1 MVAFTMRLP
10 RTIVIGTVVLAALAL
25 SAHSAH
31 GQSSGYAAQRD
42 RWSFELTPYVW
53 AAGMNGDIEVR
64 DRKASVDPS
73 FSDLFKDLDFG
84 VMGAAEVRY
93 DRWGFLLD
101 GLYMKLSK
109 DAVSTPFRLFSSVDV
124 DQKTGMVEGYFM
136 YRPIW
141 LDVFTLDVMA
151 GARAWIL
158 DTELKFKAGVLP
170 NETVSHS
177 TSFADPLIGFRAKYY
192 LTDKFSLSLL
202 GDVGGFHVS
211 SNVTWQAFGGFEW
224 RFAEHWTALA
234 GYRALGLD
242 IEKRHQI
249 KVDAVFHGPVLG
261 ISYRF

>member
-1 MVAFTMRLP
+1 MVTFTMRLP

-31 GQSSGYAAQRD
+31 GQLSGYSAQRD
-42 RWSFELTPYVW
+42 RWSFELTPYLW
-53 AAGMNGDIEVR
+53 AAGMSGDIEVKNR
-64 DRKASVDPS
+64 TANVDPS
-73 FSDLFKDLDFG
+73 FGDLFKDLDFG

-109 DAVSTPFRLFSSVDV
+109 DADTRGRLFSSVEAIL
-124 DQKTGMVEGYFM
+124 KMGMVEGYFM
-136 YRPIW
+136 YRPVW

-151 GARAWIL
+151 GARAWII
-158 DTELKFKAGVLP
+158 DTELQFKGGILP
-170 NETVSHS
+170 GADVSHS
-177 TSFADPLIGFRAKYY
+177 TSFADPLIGFRARYY
-192 LTDKFSLSLL
+192 LSDKFSLSLL
-202 GDVGGFHVS
+202 GDVGGFGAS
-211 SNVTWQAFGGFEW
+211 SHVTWQAFGGFEW

-242 IEKRHQI
+242 IEKRQI
-249 KVDAVFHGPVLG
+249 KIDAVFHGPVLG

>member
-1 MVAFTMRLP
+1 MRRR
-10 RTIVIGTVVLAALAL
+10 RTIVIGVLVLAAIVL
-25 SAHSAH
+25 SVQTAHA
-31 GQSSGYAAQRD
+31 QSPGYATERN
-42 RWSFELTPYVW
+42 RWSFELTPYLW
-53 AAGMNGDIEVR
+53 AAGMNGDIEVKNR
-64 DRKASVDPS
+64 TANVDPS
-73 FSDLFKDLDFG
+73 FGDLFKDLDFG

-109 DAVSTPFRLFSSVDV
+109 DADTRGQLFSSVEAV
-124 DQKTGMVEGYFM
+124 LKTGMVEGYFM

-158 DTELKFKAGVLP
+158 DTELEFKPGILP
-170 NETVSHS
+170 GATVSHS
-177 TSFADPLIGFRAKYY
+177 TAFADPLIGFRARYS
-192 LTDKFSLSLL
+192 LSDKFSLSLA
-202 GDVGGFHVS
+202 GDVGGFGVS

-224 RFAEHWTALA
+224 HFAQHWTALA

-242 IEKRHQI
+242 IEKRQI
-249 KVDAVFHGPVLG
+249 KIDAVFHGPVLG